1 MAYSALIEGL
11 DRLTVKSVLRGST
24 ATIIGIIGTLSVII
38 LCLVFYIPPTSSVI
52 KGEYI
57 ETQFH
62 TRKFIKTQFYSNDDF
77 KLAIV
82 FRNRI
87 TNSIANHSQILDYG
101 LAIASEYLGA
111 SWSKNYYQLAPQCK
125 DSPNYFTGVKD
136 FMAPQDCFIFPQYS
150 LFNVFKERGWYS
162 YLYFNIYAQDDPDP
176 FASAGGGLAGFQGR
190 MAKLLEDYYYQVL
203 FTSKI
208 INPKGETEMVMNS
221 FYSSQSEPTSLVRTT
236 WTDVFFTVKNTT
248 MDVSILPWNN
258 YQTKSYISWNGQ
270 FFTSLLLG
278 EISASKNGVEV
289 GFAPSDDNINSY
301 RYYKKIDLIIGYI
314 GGAMLLFYLI
324 LWVPFN
330 YINKTIHQIRNTR
343 SLLLIVK
350 NKKQN

>member
-1 MAYSALIEGL
+1 
-11 DRLTVKSVLRGST
+11 
-24 ATIIGIIGTLSVII
+24 
-38 LCLVFYIPPTSSVI
+38 
-52 KGEYI
+52 
-57 ETQFH
+57 
-62 TRKFIKTQFYSNDDF
+62 
-77 KLAIV
+77 
-82 FRNRI
+82 
-87 TNSIANHSQILDYG
+87 
-101 LAIASEYLGA
+101 
-111 SWSKNYYQLAPQCK
+111 
-125 DSPNYFTGVKD
+125 
-136 FMAPQDCFIFPQYS
+136 
-150 LFNVFKERGWYS
+150 
-162 YLYFNIYAQDDPDP
+162 
-176 FASAGGGLAGFQGR
+176 
-190 MAKLLEDYYYQVL
+190 MAKLLEDYYYEVL
-203 FTSKI
+203 FTSKV

-270 FFTSLLLG
+270 FLTSRLLG

-350 NKKQN
+350 NKK